1 MGNFIDF
8 SIGGIIMFGDL
19 WLWIKAQFCNHK
31 YLVYVGRGFV
41 TTDYWY
47 CLKGKWQY
55 WEGEVIAWCKL
66 DDIEAYKGG

>member
-1 MGNFIDF
+1 MGE
-8 SIGGIIMFGDL
+8 SV
-19 WLWIKAQFCNHK
+19 IKWK
-31 YLVYVGRGFV
+31 KGRPEETGSYLVSVGRGFV